1 MVQPGRLDPER
12 DALLRALTNARVDF
26 VLVGGAALE
35 SHAQPHQTEDLD
47 VLPKRTQENLQRLAG
62 VLNTL
67 DCRLIVDPEDPA
79 QDVPLPAGYFTAAS
93 IAQQDFLNLRTA
105 HGRLDVMTR
114 PAGFPGGYDELR
126 PRAQALTVASTT
138 IAVPVA
144 SLEDVEH
151 SKRVAA
157 RPKDRAYLQ
166 SVGRLQD
173 PAGAQL
179 AALKR
184 SRTAN
189 YPTSPADAIKQPGP
203 ADPATPPHRTPG
215 PSSPDLER

>member
-1 MVQPGRLDPER
+1 MVQPGGLDPGR
-12 DALLRALTNARVDF
+12 DALLRALTQAQVEF

-47 VLPKRTQENLQRLAG
+47 VLPKRTQENLQRLAD
-62 VLNTL
+62 VLNRL
-67 DCRLIVDPEDPA
+67 DCRLIVDPDDPD

-126 PRAQALTVASTT
+126 PRAEALTVAATT

-144 SLEDVEH
+144 SLADVER
-151 SKRVAA
+151 SKRLAA
-157 RPKDRAYLQ
+157 RPKDRVYLQ
-166 SVGRLQD
+166 RVGRLED
-173 PAGAQL
+173 PADAQL

-184 SRTAN
+184 SRAAN

-203 ADPATPPHRTPG
+203 PGAPPPRRTPS
-215 PSSPDLER
+215 PPRPDLER